1 MVCSF
6 LTGNSFPL
14 GLVRRPVRIEPVK
27 LEQYLQKLDKCSWE
41 SYWGHENTLAAV
53 NRLTGK
59 DLKPAQPRPALELD
73 AEGYP
78 TLYGKS
84 YRECW
89 VLSPN
94 YNAGYRPALREEVD
108 EGRIGSWQVL
118 RITWE

>member
-14 GLVRRPVRIEPVK
+14 GLVRRPVRIEPET
-27 LEQYLQKLDKCSWE
+27 LENYLQKLNECSWE

-53 NRLTGK
+53 NRITGK
-59 DLKPAQPRPALELD
+59 DLTPAKPRPALELD

-78 TLYGKS
+78 MLYGKS

-89 VLSPN
+89 LLSPD
-94 YNAGYRPALREEVD
+94 YETGYRPALKEEVD
-108 EGRIGSWQVL
+108 AGRIRGWQVL
-118 RITWE
+118 RIMWE